1 MKQVIV
7 KGRRLGKS
15 ILSLEQ
21 SIIRHQAAAIS
32 KSIDRM
38 IIDEIWRLDNYR
50 VHKSWRDR
58 RGRKMHRIGAN
69 DEVRAWLEEHH
80 NQFGVS
86 NPDWWK
92 FENQI
97 NITDKL
103 FTLLVLRF
111 AE

>member
-15 ILSLEQ
+15 TLSLEQ
-21 SIIRHQAAAIS
+21 SIIRHQAAAMQ
-32 KSIDRM
+32 KSIDKM

-50 VHKSWRDR
+50 VHKSWCDR

-69 DEVRAWLEEHH
+69 DEVREWLEEHH
-80 NQFGVS
+80 NQYGVS